1 MPPTDF
7 AMDAGDSL
15 SSTNGSKFSTS
26 ISDVSGSD
34 CVARHHNDPGW
45 YTPTAGGGKCTQ
57 ASLFGYGLWQYW
69 HHDPCVDAFDCMSWS
84 TFRGPK
90 YNLKKLNLKIRP
102 RAYDPSDRYEL
113 GGDLEDFLERSLT
126 SEYDSSYE

>member
-15 SSTNGSKFSTS
+15 SSSNGSKFSS
-26 ISDVSGSD
+26 NISDVSGSD
-34 CVARHHNDPGW
+34 CVARHHDDPGW

-57 ASLFGYGLWQYW
+57 ASLFGYGLW
-69 HHDPCVDAFDCMSWS
+69 HKGPCGDVFDCMSWS

-90 YNLKKLNLKIRP
+90 YSLKKLNLKIRP
-102 RAYDPSDRYEL
+102 RAYDPSDHYEL
-113 GGDLEDFLERSLT
+113 GGDLFDFLERSLT
-126 SEYDSSYE
+126 AEYDSSYE